1 MAEVEEL
8 AASSDR
14 QAQVTRDNHAQKLK
28 ALETQILNLKKK
40 QENQVAVLKQKQKSE
55 DAAKRLKAEIQCI
68 KAQKVASCSAVLSK
82 FFYITSSHQLDIH
95 FDFFSVFFLLYRF
108 NYNRR

>member
-14 QAQVTRDNHAQKLK
+14 QAQVAKDNHAQKLK

-40 QENQVAVLKQKQKSE
+40 QENQVEVLKQKQKSE
-55 DAAKRLKAEIQCI
+55 DAAKRLRAEIQCI
-68 KAQKVASCSAVLSK
+68 KTQKVASCSTVAVR
-82 FFYITSSHQLDIH
+82 
-95 FDFFSVFFLLYRF
+95 FFSMILVHII
-108 NYNRR
+108 